1 MLERKRKI
9 AIRLLITGS
18 EVRFPHN
25 PLGFVLQNES
35 LHKFQALFTLTKVKS
50 SSPPTGKLGGE
61 LLLFTYPL
69 IYFLGSLLRSISAG
83 RSTPSIA

>member
-1 MLERKRKI
+1 MI
-9 AIRLLITGS
+9 GLIPKVGS
-18 EVRFPHN
+18 R
-25 PLGFVLQNES
+25 GT
-35 LHKFQALFTLTKVKS
+35 FQSVITLTKAKS

>member
-1 MLERKRKI
+1 MI
-9 AIRLLITGS
+9 GLIPKVGS
-18 EVRFPHN
+18 R
-25 PLGFVLQNES
+25 GT
-35 LHKFQALFTLTKVKS
+35 FQSVITLTKAKS
-50 SSPPTGKLGGE
+50 NSPPTGKLGGE

>member
-1 MLERKRKI
+1 MI
-9 AIRLLITGS
+9 GLIPKVGS
-18 EVRFPHN
+18 R
-25 PLGFVLQNES
+25 GT
-35 LHKFQALFTLTKVKS
+35 FQALFTLTKAKS